1 MKKPTSLEQTTNGKR
16 AASAPNLTE
25 LANVAKQFFHYDV
38 NPTFEPIESPDK
50 MPRWKMIQPSGKEFN
65 GFAVKQGK
73 RFYLMYNWD
82 WSKYGW

>member
-1 MKKPTSLEQTTNGKR
+1 MKKPTHLEEKTNGKR

-25 LANVAKQFFHYDV
+25 LAKVAKDFFYYDTH
-38 NPTFEPIESPDK
+38 PTFEPIESPDK
-50 MPRWKMIQPSGKEFN
+50 MLRWKMIKPSGKIFD

-82 WSKYGW
+82 WSKYDY